1 MGNIKFAFNKQYK
14 KMDFLLEGIKVG
26 EVQDVTMKNNEIITK
41 VKELA
46 SQLNI
51 PVTQVYVILLNIAL
65 HSEND
70 FFNSMSKLIKK

>member
-1 MGNIKFAFNKQYK
+1 MKKQ
-14 KMDFLLEGIKVG
+14 DITKVS
-26 EVQDVTMKNNEIITK
+26 MNLPNEIITK